1 MISLPPKSQS
11 GATVR
16 KFRPY
21 HVQEQQRLEG
31 IDIKST
37 GPPRRGLFTP
47 PVVTAFLEEA
57 EKRWKLLLEDARK
70 TTKPR
75 TFINFQEENAANS
88 ELFYKFVKSDVK
100 IVKNVLDKAGL
111 IHTAGHDWSILWSC
125 GAPNNFFYQNL
136 NIGQRVNHFPS
147 STEITRKDR
156 LCTSITL
163 MQERYGK
170 KYFDITPDTY
180 NLPDEFA
187 DFYAHFHNE
196 KHAKWIVKPPASSQ
210 GKGIYL
216 VDSINEVPIDE
227 NCIISR
233 YIENPLLINNLK
245 FDMRI
250 YVLVSS
256 YEPLRIYMY
265 EEGLVRFASEA
276 YNPNSKKN
284 KYSHLTNYSL
294 NKHNENFVQNQ
305 DFHVDDI
312 GHKWSISALC
322 KHLEADGIDLD
333 TMWSRIYDLIIKTVI
348 SSEAAVVAACRKS
361 NLHHNSCF
369 DLFGFDVILDSALKP
384 WLLEVNLSP
393 SLSTDSPLDHHIKS
407 NLLIDSFNLLGIGPL
422 DKKKDLVSYT
432 KNRLCFKQGRSDNS
446 PLRKKVS
453 YIQSPRF
460 QEHLRDT
467 LEQYERRGH
476 FVRIY
481 PAKGTD
487 YYDIFFQPTKI
498 VNKAMYKVLFSDSN
512 GKQTPAAEN
521 LPSITESKSPNRRL
535 VQKSRNY
542 SEEKPEKESQKET
555 KPEKIVLTADDILIE
570 YISRIWHA
578 IRSLKEEK
586 LKSAWRR
593 CLERFITHSVWH
605 ASDTRR
611 GTNSKLWQR
620 LENRL
625 IEMKERRRRLVAGT
639 RGEEMEEYRK
649 RVLRQFSGT
658 ELENMLKSSFRTTA
672 VEVVGCLFD
681 IDGKGILTEMIR
693 WLASISDKDT
703 VLAPRGEIE
712 SQDVIYFDEESYEEE
727 NLYQMY

>member
-1 MISLPPKSQS
+1 MEKSEFSMISLPPKSQS
-11 GATVR
+11 GPHVR
-16 KFRPY
+16 KFKQY
-21 HVQEQQRLEG
+21 HPADQQRYEG
-31 IDIKST
+31 IDTKNMGT
-37 GPPRRGLFTP
+37 PRRGLFTAP
-47 PVVTAFLEEA
+47 TTTAFLEEA
-57 EKRWKLLLEDARK
+57 EKQWKTTLEDLRK
-70 TTKPR
+70 TTKTR
-75 TFINFQEENAANS
+75 TFIDFKEENSAKS

-111 IHTAGHDWSILWSC
+111 LHTTGHDWSILWSC
-125 GAPNNFFYQNL
+125 GAPNTFFYQNL

-163 MQERYGK
+163 MQERFGK

-196 KHAKWIVKPPASSQ
+196 KYVKWIVKPPASSQ

-227 NCIISR
+227 NCIISK

-245 FDMRI
+245 FDIRI
-250 YVLVSS
+250 YVLISS

-265 EEGLVRFASEA
+265 EEGLVRFACEP
-276 YNPNSKKN
+276 YNLNSKKN

-294 NKHNENFVQNQ
+294 NKHNEKFIQN
-305 DFHVDDI
+305 DDYHNDDV
-312 GHKWSISALC
+312 GHKWSLSALC
-322 KHLEADGIDLD
+322 RHLEKDGVNIEV
-333 TMWSRIYDLIIKTVI
+333 MWTRIYDLIIKTI
-348 SSEAAVVAACRKS
+348 IASEAAVVQACRKN

-369 DLFGFDVILDSALKP
+369 DLFGFDVILDSDLKP

-422 DKKKDLVSYT
+422 DKKKDVVSYG
-432 KNRLCFKQGRSDNS
+432 KNRISFKQGRNDGS
-446 PLRKKVS
+446 PIRKKIN
-453 YIQSPRF
+453 YIESPRF

-467 LEQYERRGH
+467 LEQYDRRGH

-487 YYDIFFQPTKI
+487 YYDIFFQPSKI
-498 VNKAMYKVLFSDSN
+498 VNKALYKVLFSEVS
-512 GKQTPAAEN
+512 GKKTPAIEN
-521 LPSITESKSPNRRL
+521 LPLIAESKSPIRRNI
-535 VQKSRNY
+535 QKSRNY
-542 SEEKPEKESQKET
+542 SEERAP

-586 LKSAWRR
+586 LKTTWRR
-593 CLERFITHSVWH
+593 SLERFITHSVWH

-611 GTNSKLWQR
+611 GNNSKLWQR

-625 IEMKERRRRLVAGT
+625 IEMKERRKRLAT
-639 RGEEMEEYRK
+639 SIKGEEMEEYRK
-649 RVLRQFSGT
+649 KVLRQFSGT

-672 VEVVGCLFD
+672 IEVVGCLFD
-681 IDGKGILTEMIR
+681 IDGKGILTEMIK
-693 WLASISDKDT
+693 WLASISDKET
-703 VLAPRGEIE
+703 VLAPRGEFE
-712 SQDVIYFDEESYEEE
+712 NQEVIYFDEESFEE
-727 NLYQMY
+727 NTLYQMY